1 MSDDPTPSAST
12 DIPPE
17 GEPPHGRPYEARREA
32 RHLLRTVRSGAL
44 ATLTPE
50 GHPYA
55 SLVTVATLPDGSPV
69 LPLSTLAV
77 HTQHLMADPRCSLLL
92 DSAGKGDP
100 LAHPRL
106 TVTARA
112 VKCSDEERADWR
124 ARFLRRHPRAEIYVD
139 FGDFSFWRLDLAGAR
154 VIGGFGR
161 IDMLTGADLATD
173 VTGAEALLESE
184 TRSTDHMN
192 ADHGDALRLYAT
204 ALCGEPDGAWRIV
217 GLDPDGIDMGLR
229 DRTVRLDFPERIID
243 PASLRRQLVCWVAEA
258 ETSQAKISQDRSSKA
273 RTSEIE
279 GSEVEGSEPETPEA
293 DTAEAASSAADGDT
307 PAA

>member
-1 MSDDPTPSAST
+1 MLPIEAMSDDPTPSAGT

-17 GEPPHGRPYEARREA
+17 IEPPHGRPYEARREA

-50 GHPYA
+50 GDPYA

-77 HTQHLMADPRCSLLL
+77 HTQHLMVDPRCSLLL

-112 VKCSDEERADWR
+112 VEASDEERAAWR
-124 ARFLRRHPRAEIYVD
+124 ARFLRRHPKAEIYVD

-229 DRTVRLDFPERIID
+229 NRTVRLDFPERITD
-243 PASLRRQLVCWVAEA
+243 PATLRRQLVRWVAEA
-258 ETSQAKISQDRSSKA
+258 KA
-273 RTSEIE
+273 
-279 GSEVEGSEPETPEA
+279 SEVDTTGPETPETG
-293 DTAEAASSAADGDT
+293 TAEAASRAADGDT